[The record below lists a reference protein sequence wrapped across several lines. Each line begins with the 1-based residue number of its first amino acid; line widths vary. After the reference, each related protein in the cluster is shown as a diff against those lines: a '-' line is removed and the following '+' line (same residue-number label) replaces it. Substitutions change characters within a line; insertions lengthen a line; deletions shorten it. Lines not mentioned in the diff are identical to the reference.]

1 MHTACVHWSPNMLS
15 GQGTGFV
22 IRAKPLRQNHKQLGV
37 QVTSFL
43 SAGEEDG
50 AFSSWQGR
58 LGLVSEKLRACF
70 LQLADPPLD
79 LPGTQV
85 GRIGWGCTM
94 FPRLCSREAG
104 DLCTGTGCLI

>member
-1 MHTACVHWSPNMLS
+1 M
-15 GQGTGFV
+15 
-22 IRAKPLRQNHKQLGV
+22 

-50 AFSSWQGR
+50 AFNSWQGR
-58 LGLVSEKLRACF
+58 LGLVSEKLRNSF

-85 GRIGWGCTM
+85 GRPHWGCPM
-94 FPRLCSREAG
+94 FTGCGRQELES
-104 DLCTGTGCLI
+104 TGTGCQI

>member
-1 MHTACVHWSPNMLS
+1 MPTSNLITACVASLHAGAAGSSRLVRVEGPAY
-15 GQGTGFV
+15 
-22 IRAKPLRQNHKQLGV
+22 RAKLLTGLAV

-50 AFSSWQGR
+50 AFTSWQGK
-58 LGLVSEKLRACF
+58 LGLVSEKLRNSF

-85 GRIGWGCTM
+85 GLGFRV
-94 FPRLCSREAG
+94 
-104 DLCTGTGCLI
+104 